1 MTSSASMTFEELKIA
16 ADGDGLTP
24 GYCSG
29 EIEIEYDRWGDWWI
43 TSVSLESYYDE
54 EGERAPHDLSDSFD
68 RKHPIG
74 KRIIAIMT
82 ADRDW
87 QDRIIEAVVEAAA
100 DEWPE
105 AHRNMTRSDYE
116 EHGTW

>member
-43 TSVSLESYYDE
+43 TSVSLDSYYDE
-54 EGERAPHDLSDSFD
+54 DGERAPHDLSSTFD
-68 RKHPIG
+68 REHPIC

-82 ADRDW
+82 KDREWD
-87 QDRIIEAVVEAAA
+87 DSIIAAVVEAAA
-100 DEWPE
+100 EDWPD
-105 AHRNMTRSDYE
+105 AYRTMTRSDYE
-116 EHGTW
+116 EHRTW